1 MDDRALLER
10 LRGSDGA
17 EAAFDTIFRT
27 WYAPLVRAAEAMLR
41 DRAAAEEVVQD
52 MMLALWRR
60 RETLEVDESLRA
72 YLYRAT
78 RNRAL
83 NHLRRQRVEQRGEP
97 YAGDRTATAPI
108 ADSALGERELA
119 DAIREA
125 VTSLPPRCREVFEL
139 SRAHGLTYAEI
150 AKTLEISVK
159 TVEVQMGKALRVLRE
174 RLAAWR

>member
-1 MDDRALLER
+1 MDDRELVER
-10 LRGSDGA
+10 LRSGDGA
-17 EAAFDTIFRT
+17 EEAFDTMFRS

-60 RETLEVDESLRA
+60 RESLVVDESLRA

-97 YAGDRTATAPI
+97 YAGDRNATASI

-119 DAIREA
+119 EAIRDA
-125 VTSLPPRCREVFEL
+125 VTSLPPRCREVFQL
-139 SRAHGLTYAEI
+139 SRTHGLTYAEI
-150 AKTLEISVK
+150 ATTLGISVK

>member
-1 MDDRALLER
+1 MDDRELLER
-10 LRGSDGA
+10 LRGSEGA

-41 DRAAAEEVVQD
+41 DRAAAEEVVQE

-97 YAGDRTATAPI
+97 YVADRGAAAPI
-108 ADSALGERELA
+108 ADAALGERELA
-119 DAIREA
+119 EAIRDA
-125 VTSLPPRCREVFEL
+125 VGSLPPRCREVFEL

-150 AKTLEISVK
+150 ATTLEISVK

>member
-1 MDDRALLER
+1 MDDRELLER

-17 EAAFDTIFRT
+17 DEAFDSIFRA

-52 MMLALWRR
+52 MMLTLWQR

-83 NHLRRQRVEQRGEP
+83 NHLRRQRVELRGEP
-97 YAGDRTATAPI
+97 YLGDRNATAPI

-119 DAIREA
+119 EAIHDAVGA
-125 VTSLPPRCREVFEL
+125 LPPRCREVFEL